1 MTSTQTRNKTYQDIL
16 ESLPKKRS
24 AVFESILSAG
34 FASIEDVCDDLSLQK
49 NEVSG
54 RITELKSLYLIK
66 EIGNNKTKKNHTQT
80 VYSAVEQS
88 ERRWLMTNDLHE
100 QKRREENLVFNLTLV
115 TGFTKELVF
124 TELKKV
130 ESKIK
135 QIEKLLN

>member
-1 MTSTQTRNKTYQDIL
+1 M
-16 ESLPKKRS
+16 
-24 AVFESILSAG
+24 
-34 FASIEDVCDDLSLQK
+34 QK

-66 EIGNNKTKKNHTQT
+66 EVGNNKTKKNHTQT
-80 VYSAVEQS
+80 VYSAVEPS
-88 ERRWLMTNDLHE
+88 ERMWLMTNDLHE

-124 TELKKV
+124 AELKKV